1 MWGGQGIG
9 MGFQEKVKQILYIS
23 YFIGFSFKM
32 NLLYTCI
39 TVIFT
44 QL

>member
-23 YFIGFSFKM
+23 YFIGFSLKM